1 MNRTMFLISAA
12 LTAFV
17 LVVIGGV
24 ASRLSVSEPLSE
36 VPTEIVIE
44 STPIVVPAI
53 DPTVEA
59 MIREREAAYQASM
72 AEAQQRLAEA
82 NQRLSV
88 AQQQLDTLA
97 AASQSAAVAAPAAQ
111 SAPAV
116 AAQSAPAAAAPAAQP
131 APVQAPVAPPAPT
144 YAVSPEQ
151 AQAIAQAAAGSA
163 TLMRTPELVSL
174 QGTPAYEV
182 VFDRGAI
189 YVDAQTGAILANT
202 IAEIAQSANPISED
216 QAIAAAVAYLGGG
229 TVNKVKREYEHGVDV
244 YEVKFSDDSKVYV
257 DAYTAQVVYAKVK
270 NAYDDQNQNTYDNYD
285 DNDNDKEDDD
295 KKDDDKKDDDKK
307 DDEDD

>member
-24 ASRLSVSEPLSE
+24 ASRLSVSEPVSE

-44 STPIVVPAI
+44 SAPITVPAI

-59 MIREREAAYQASM
+59 LIREREAAYQAAL

-82 NQRLSV
+82 NQRLSA
-88 AQQQLDTLA
+88 AQQQLNEVATEAQA
-97 AASQSAAVAAPAAQ
+97 APAVAVPAAPAAVQ
-111 SAPAV
+111 
-116 AAQSAPAAAAPAAQP
+116 APAAPQVAQP
-131 APVQAPVAPPAPT
+131 DPVQAPAAPPAPT
-144 YAVSPEQ
+144 YAVSSEQ
-151 AQAIAQAAAGSA
+151 AQAIAQLAAGNA
-163 TLMRTPELVSL
+163 TLMRSPELVSL

-189 YVDAQTGAILANT
+189 YVNAQTGAILANT

-229 TVNKVKREYEHGVDV
+229 TVKKVKREYEHGVDA
-244 YEVKFSDDSKVYV
+244 YEVKFSDGSAVYV
-257 DAYTAQVVYAKVK
+257 DAYTGQVVYAKVK
-270 NAYDDQNQNTYDNYD
+270 NVYG
-285 DNDNDKEDDD
+285 NDGDKHDDD
-295 KKDDDKKDDDKK
+295 KKKDDKDDDKKK
-307 DDEDD
+307 DD